1 MMLLLLKSLFA
12 VATHE
17 GHLFFSWRRLLQEE
31 HVPQRAH
38 ASKRA
43 SVAQKQQRAK
53 AHQFGVILHLL
64 HQQLFFEGP
73 FLLYFLLPAVRA
85 VGAGLPSSLYFS
97 MSLYWNYKHRMVS
110 IYQLL
115 DFGRGTLLL
124 HHSDTRSLWLELGI
138 SLFELFGWMQPWPGG
153 AITQPCLLS
162 SATLLSLINIKL
174 LSLWVFWWMVCQE
187 SDLLNRRTS
196 CKQDLNLHRDF

>member
-1 MMLLLLKSLFA
+1 MMLLLLNSLFA

-17 GHLFFSWRRLLQEE
+17 GHLFFSWRRLLQQQ

-53 AHQFGVILHLL
+53 ARQFGVISHLL

-97 MSLYWNYKHRMVS
+97 ISLYWNYKHRMVS

-115 DFGRGTLLL
+115 DCGRGTLQLQI
-124 HHSDTRSLWLELGI
+124 SVTRTGYFSLWI
-138 SLFELFGWMQPWPGG
+138 IWMDAALARWSNNP
-153 AITQPCLLS
+153 TLS
-162 SATLLSLINIKL
+162 ALICY
-174 LSLWVFWWMVCQE
+174 VPQF
-187 SDLLNRRTS
+187 D
-196 CKQDLNLHRDF
+196 